1 MTPASRRTTAL
12 TVLAAALV
20 LLVLPPRAGATW
32 SLVWSDEF
40 DGTALDAANW
50 TPAIGNGCPSLC
62 GWGNNELQYY
72 RSQNIAVGG
81 GFLTITAKRENYGGA
96 QFTSGRLHSRG
107 KQSFLYGRI
116 EMRAKLP
123 TGGGMWPAFWM
134 MPEADVYGGWAAS
147 GEIDIMESA
156 NGTTTVGG
164 ALHYGG
170 EWPDNTSTSTGY
182 TPGYNF
188 ADDFHVYTLEWEPDA
203 IRWYVDGVLFSTRT
217 SSQWY
222 SANAP
227 GNARAPFDQEF
238 YILLNAAVGGWYTG
252 CTEPACVTADFPQQ
266 YVIDYVRVYE
276 DIVNAA
282 PTVAITTPAPGATPP
297 AGDILIEA
305 EADDADGSVARVE
318 FYDGGTLLGT
328 DDTAPYAYT
337 WTGVGDG
344 CYRIVAKAVDDQGA
358 EGTAAV
364 DITVGA
370 GCGQAAYGGTPP
382 VLPALIEAEDFDVGG
397 EGVAYHDTDASNNGG
412 QYRTDESVDIE
423 ICQDAGGGFN
433 VGWLPVGE
441 WLEYTITVPAAGTY
455 TIETR
460 VACLTGGGRFHM
472 EFDGVDRTGDVVVPV
487 TTGWQTWATVTAT
500 AQLTAGTQV
509 MRFVPTDDGFNVNSF
524 EFTTDGTV
532 DVPSAADAGAVLH
545 PAYPNPFNPSTTL
558 AYELTAPQR
567 VTLAVYDVAGRRVR
581 TLAAGEARGAGRHE
595 AFWDG
600 RDTSGR
606 SVPSGVYFARL
617 SVVGA
622 ERTRRLV
629 LQK

>member
-1 MTPASRRTTAL
+1 MTPDRRRSPLLGGVIAL
-12 TVLAAALV
+12 ALLTLA
-20 LLVLPPRAGATW
+20 PRAEATW

-40 DGTALDAANW
+40 DGATLDASNW
-50 TPAIGNGCPSLC
+50 TPAVGNGCPSLC

-72 RSQNIAVGG
+72 RSQNISVAG
-81 GFLTITAKRENYGGA
+81 GFLTITAKRENFGGA
-96 QFTSGRLHSRG
+96 QFTSGRLHSHG
-107 KQSFLYGRI
+107 KRSFLYGRI

-147 GEIDIMESA
+147 GELDIMESVNDA
-156 NGTTTVGG
+156 DEISGT
-164 ALHYGG
+164 LHFGG
-170 EWPDNTSTSTGY
+170 EWPDNTSTGGSY
-182 TPGYNF
+182 APGT
-188 ADDFHVYTLEWEPDA
+188 DFSAGFHTYAVEWEPDQ
-203 IRWYVDGVLFSTRT
+203 IRWYVDDVLYSTKY

-222 SANAP
+222 SLGAP
-227 GNARAPFDQEF
+227 GNPRAPFDQEF
-238 YILLNAAVGGWYTG
+238 YILLNCAVGGNFPG
-252 CTEPACVTADFPQQ
+252 CTSPACIDADFPQEF
-266 YVIDYVRVYE
+266 VIDYVRVYE
-276 DIVNAA
+276 DIVNQA
-282 PTVAITTPAPGATPP
+282 PTVAIIAPAAGATLP
-297 AGDILIEA
+297 AGDIVIEA
-305 EADDADGSVARVE
+305 VAADADGSVARVE
-318 FYDGGTLLGT
+318 FYDDATLLGS
-328 DDTAPYAYT
+328 DDTAPYAFT

-344 CYRIVAKAVDDQGA
+344 CYRIVAKAVDDLGA

-364 DITVGA
+364 DVTVGA
-370 GCGQAAYGGTPP
+370 GCGQAAYGGVPP

-412 QYRTDESVDIE
+412 QYRLDESVDIE
-423 ICQDAGGGFN
+423 ICYDVGGGYD

-441 WLEYTITVPAAGTY
+441 WLEYTIAVPAAGTY

-460 VACLTGGGRFHM
+460 VACLTGGGLFHL
-472 EFDGVDRTGDVVVPV
+472 EFDGVDRTGDVIVPV
-487 TTGWQTWATVTAT
+487 TTGWQTWTTVTAT

-532 DVPSAADAGAVLH
+532 DAPAAVDAAAVLH

-558 AYELTAPQR
+558 VYELAAPAR
-567 VTLAVYDVAGRRVR
+567 ATLAVYDVAGRLVR
-581 TLAAGEARGAGRHE
+581 TLAAGEARGPGPHE
-595 AFWDG
+595 AVWDG
-600 RDTSGR
+600 RDASGR

-617 SVVGA
+617 SAAGA